1 MRGVAYFLPEPRI
14 QLQVVKTS
22 LYVTEEVKEAPKKSA
37 PVKGQE
43 RQQQQNSGTGG
54 AANGAPP
61 AGFDAQAGVSI
72 PPNAQDQGQAQP
84 QAPKTKQVLVGTEY
98 LFKIVKTTLVPNRSE
113 KFMLRYHPSVMARDE
128 MNVKV
133 GSDGLLTKVKMTA
146 DDKTDEVIIKLVDVA
161 TQLSKSM
168 LLGEAAAKGDG
179 GTIIYDATFN
189 PLTQSGQIT
198 QELAARFPEA
208 KLSVAVEE
216 IGNAGKAYHAAFRER
231 QTSER
236 AFSGVAFHPTIP
248 YTLICKASGKVVNR
262 ELMLLPD
269 PDEIHTL
276 PVRRSAFV
284 EKVND
289 LNFDHG
295 MLTEVTVTKPSE
307 ALAFMEI
314 PLAMAKAITDIPANL
329 FQVRID
335 QTKNATAI
343 AEQQQKLFD
352 AQKKQMEAE
361 MALKQ
366 LQGAR

>member
-1 MRGVAYFLPEPRI
+1 MRGVAYYLPEPRI

-22 LYVTEEVKEAPKKSA
+22 LYVTEEVKEN
-37 PVKGQE
+37 PVKAAPAKGQQ
-43 RQQQQNSGTGG
+43 RQQVQNTGTGS
-54 AANGAPP
+54 AATGQPGT
-61 AGFDAQAGVSI
+61 GFDTQPGVAI
-72 PPNAQDQGQAQP
+72 PANTQEQTQQQP
-84 QAPKTKQVLVGTEY
+84 PKTKQVLVGTEY
-98 LFKIVKTTLVPNRSE
+98 LFKIVKTTLVPNKSE
-113 KFMLRYHPSVMARDE
+113 KFLLQYHPSIMARDE

-216 IGNAGKAYHAAFRER
+216 IGNAGKAYQAAFHQR

-248 YTLICKASGKVVNR
+248 YTLICKAGGKVVNR

-329 FQVRID
+329 FQVKID
-335 QTKNATAI
+335 QTKNATSI

-352 AQKKQMEAE
+352 AQKKQLEAE